1 MSYRLP
7 AMPVMTDPSVKCC
20 DGHLTPMHLK
30 TLRAMGDALIA
41 ARPLEAKVGFNESS
55 RVREDKRKAIT
66 QWLPFPTRDNG
77 TQWIYDMCADVVQ
90 QANGLYWRYDLTD
103 FYDQLHYVRY
113 TAPSDHFM
121 WHRDSG
127 DDWRRPQRKLAFS
140 LLLSDPSEYEG
151 GAFAINDGAEQ
162 EVKASEAGTFI
173 IFPASLLHRVM
184 PVTRGERRALIGW
197 ASGPPLR

>member
-7 AMPVMTDPSVKCC
+7 EMPVMTDPSVICA
-20 DGHLTPMHLK
+20 DAGLTPMQLK
-30 TLRAMGDALIA
+30 AIRELGDALIA
-41 ARPLEAKVGFNESS
+41 ARPLEAQVGFHAES
-55 RVREDKRKAIT
+55 RVREDKRKAVT
-66 QWLPFPTRDNG
+66 QWLPFPTADNG
-77 TQWIYDMCADVVQ
+77 TQWIYDMAGDVVQ
-90 QANGLYWRYDLTD
+90 QINALHWRRDLTS
-103 FYDQLHYVRY
+103 FHDQLHYVRY
-113 TAPSDHFM
+113 TAPGDHFT

-151 GAFAINDGAEQ
+151 GGFQIHDGAEQ
-162 EVKASEAGTFI
+162 TVKATEAGTFI
-173 IFPASLLHRVM
+173 IFPASMLHRVL